1 MIEVAGRTRRW
12 ARRLSPVNVEVEC
25 GGQIHRVL
33 LRRGKLV
40 LEHHAI
46 AAEAAAVALGAP
58 STECFE
64 IYRSWRLRRQW
75 ETALQPRGPGFHQ
88 LYRRPP
94 LPKPLADPL
103 ERGIIRSW
111 ERRAARG
118 EDEVAEILQRA
129 AWAKAEPALAAS
141 LSHAIARFE
150 GGPPKRLELRIADL
164 PEVTG
169 AITPSESSLV
179 VCVGRDWLRTVGLPR
194 QALDGDCRFVVA
206 AEPRL
211 VVDWHPQGET
221 GEASETG
228 WTARLRTPAPTTR

>member
-1 MIEVAGRTRRW
+1 MTGVAGRTRRW
-12 ARRLSPVNVEVEC
+12 ARRLTPVDVEVEC
-25 GGQIHRVL
+25 GGHVHRVL

-94 LPKPLADPL
+94 LPKPLSDPL

-118 EDEVAEILQRA
+118 DDEVAEILQRA

-141 LSHAIARFE
+141 FTDAVARFN
-150 GGPPKRLELRIADL
+150 GGPPKRLELTIADS
-164 PEVTG
+164 PHATG
-169 AITPSESSLV
+169 RITPAESSLV
-179 VCVGRDWLRTVGLPR
+179 VSVERNWLRTVGLPR
-194 QALDGDCRFVVA
+194 QALDGDCRFVAA

-211 VVDWHPQGET
+211 VVDWHPE
-221 GEASETG
+221 GEADEKA
-228 WTARLRTPAPTTR
+228 WTARLHTSTA

>member
-1 MIEVAGRTRRW
+1 MTEAAGRTRRW
-12 ARRLSPVNVEVEC
+12 ARHLSPVTIQVEC
-25 GGQIHRVL
+25 GGQVHHVL

-40 LEHHAI
+40 LAHHAI

-94 LPKPLADPL
+94 LPTPLADPL

-118 EDEVAEILQRA
+118 DDEVGEILQRG
-129 AWAKAEPALAAS
+129 AWAKADPALAAS
-141 LSHAIARFE
+141 FSHAIASFN
-150 GGPPKRLELRIADL
+150 GGPPKRLELRIAEA

-169 AITPSESSLV
+169 TITASESSLV
-179 VCVGRDWLRTVGLPR
+179 VSVERDWLRTIGLPR
-194 QALDGDCRFVVA
+194 QALDGDCRFVVV

-211 VVDWHPQGET
+211 VVDWHPE
-221 GEASETG
+221 GEADEQV
-228 WTARLRTPAPTTR
+228 WTARLHPSTP